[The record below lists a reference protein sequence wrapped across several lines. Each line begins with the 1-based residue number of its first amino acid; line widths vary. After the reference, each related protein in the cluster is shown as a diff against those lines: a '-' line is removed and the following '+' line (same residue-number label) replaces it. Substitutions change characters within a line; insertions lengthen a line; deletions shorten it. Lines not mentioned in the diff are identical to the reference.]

1 MEINYYIMRKNEPI
15 TLATFNEDGTML
27 SFSKKIRD
35 LDIAPIQDRYQL
47 SWLKEWWKERSV
59 PIGQGKIQNFLR
71 RNDG

>member
-59 PIGQGKIQNFLR
+59 PIGQGKRQNFLR